1 MFKIIGWDIGAANI
15 KAAFVAFEKEIE
27 VRSVVASQ
35 PYEIWREKHRLT
47 EVLESVSSAVCA
59 DGLPQAMAVTMT
71 AELSDIF
78 ATKREGV
85 LYVLE
90 SVEVSFPGCS
100 NFALSLSGEFL
111 SLGEAK
117 YRPLDFAATNWLASA
132 RWFAL
137 KYPDCL
143 IVDVGSTT
151 TDVIPILDGQVAASG
166 RSDTARLQSG
176 ELVFTG
182 VLRTNAAAIVQSV
195 PLNGKFCPVASEYF
209 VNSGDVHL
217 ILGNLTAEDYG
228 CSTPD
233 GRPASMAAA
242 RGRLARLVCADAD
255 MLSLAEIEE
264 MALYIHKRQI
274 RQIMLGMERVISR
287 LPRLKN
293 HPVIVLGAGA
303 FMAEEASKKLG
314 MEVADLDKDF
324 SRQKLAVAPCLAA
337 AHLLAKHL
345 SVRSL

>member
-15 KAAFVAFEKEIE
+15 KAAFLAFEKGIE

-35 PYEIWREKHRLT
+35 PYEIWREKHRLP
-47 EVLESVSSAVCA
+47 EVLESVSSAVCP
-59 DGLPQAMAVTMT
+59 DGLPQAMAVTLT

-78 ATKREGV
+78 ATKCEGV

-90 SVEVSFPGCS
+90 SVEVSFPGS
-100 NFALSLSGEFL
+100 STFALSLSGEFL
-111 SLGEAK
+111 SLREAK
-117 YRPLDFAATNWLASA
+117 YHPLDFAAANWLASA
-132 RWFAL
+132 LWFAL

-151 TDVIPILDGQVAASG
+151 TDIIPILDGQVAASG

-217 ILGNLTAEDYG
+217 ILGNLTAKDYG

-233 GRPASMAAA
+233 GRPASISAAC
-242 RGRLARLVCADAD
+242 GRLARLVCADAD

-264 MALYIHKRQI
+264 MARHIHKQQI
-274 RQIMLGMERVISR
+274 RQIMQGIKRVISR

-303 FMAEEASKKLG
+303 FLAEEASKNLG
-314 MEVADLDKDF
+314 MEIADLDKDIT
-324 SRQKLAVAPCLAA
+324 RQKLAVAPCLAA
-337 AHLLAKHL
+337 AHLLAEHL